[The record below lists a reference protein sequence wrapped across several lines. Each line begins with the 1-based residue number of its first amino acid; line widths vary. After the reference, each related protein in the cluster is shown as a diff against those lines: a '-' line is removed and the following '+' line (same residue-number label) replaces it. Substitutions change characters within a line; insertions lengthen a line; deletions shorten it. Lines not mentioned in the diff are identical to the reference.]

1 MSLLLFDLANV
12 FLDQIK
18 FDGINMILIN
28 DMVIIIIIIY
38 RINRNIRL
46 SNKFLS
52 FFFSIRN
59 MNNA

>member
-28 DMVIIIIIIY
+28 DMVIIIIIY

-59 MNNA
+59 INNA

>member
-28 DMVIIIIIIY
+28 DMVIIIIIY

-52 FFFSIRN
+52 FFFRFEI
-59 MNNA
+59 

>member
-46 SNKFLS
+46 FNKFLS
-52 FFFSIRN
+52 FFFRFEI
-59 MNNA
+59 

>member
-46 SNKFLS
+46 FNKFLS
-52 FFFSIRN
+52 FFFFRFEI
-59 MNNA
+59 